1 LEAIRQIVKIP
12 EDHEVKIK
20 VPQYLLK
27 GEIVEVILI
36 IKKRANDFEQKI
48 SQLRDAMNDEV
59 FLSDLKDISEDF
71 KEVDLAGWNTENGV

>member
-1 LEAIRQIVKIP
+1 MEAIRQIVKIP